1 MQPLTQAF
9 PIRRSRWQ
17 PTAAGIGL
25 SILLTAAGAP
35 AASAAC
41 PWIVQPHADSDS
53 VAFDIVFDG
62 PAESAQVFYGF
73 TVADID
79 LAWRLNEDG
88 ELPDLAPDAR
98 PLLSRQSAEGSAIY
112 SLAPDTI
119 EPHTL
124 YLVAASDAVDKL
136 DAVDARFEPS
146 RPVAVSYIFR
156 GASDM
161 SGPLPHRSMP
171 GVEIKS
177 AESAGAGAVALD
189 VAAATRD
196 AVQICAYQ
204 VAMR

>member
-1 MQPLTQAF
+1 MQPLIQALHCWRG
-9 PIRRSRWQ
+9 RRQRR
-17 PTAAGIGL
+17 AAGIGL
-25 SILLTAAGAP
+25 SILLTASGGSI
-35 AASAAC
+35 ASAQC
-41 PWIVQPHADSDS
+41 PWIVQPHADSE
-53 VAFDIVFDG
+53 AAAYDIVFDG

-73 TVADID
+73 TVANID

-88 ELPDLAPDAR
+88 DLPDLAPDAR
-98 PLLSRQSAEGSAIY
+98 PLKSAQSVEGSAVY

-124 YLVAASDAVDKL
+124 YLVAANDAIDKL
-136 DAVDARFEPS
+136 DAVNARFEPS

-161 SGPLPHRSMP
+161 SGPLPRRSMP

-177 AESAGAGAVALD
+177 AEATSNGALAVD
-189 VAAATRD
+189 VAAVQTS